1 MSADPGARR
10 WWAVGALVLA
20 SLVVGFDVT
29 ILSLALPVMA
39 DDLSA
44 NNVEL
49 QWFVT
54 SYTLVFA
61 AGMIPAG
68 MLGDRYGRKKVL
80 LGALVLFGAASLA
93 CAYATSP
100 GTFIGARAVLGLGA
114 ALIMPTTLSLLPVM
128 FSDEERPKAIGAVAG
143 AAMLAYPL
151 GPILGG
157 YLLNH
162 FWWGSVFL
170 INVPVVILAFL
181 AVSAWLPE
189 SRSKEAKRFDVG
201 GLVFSSTGLAA
212 MTYGVIQGGEKGW
225 TDVTTL
231 APLLG
236 GLLVLV
242 VFVLWERRVAD
253 PLVDLSLFRSARF
266 TTGTLLGTVIN
277 FTMFGVLF
285 TMPQYYQ
292 AILGTDALGSGF
304 RLLPMVGGLLV
315 GVAVAPRLAKAIG
328 PRAAVGLGLALLA
341 AGLFYGATTDTGSGT
356 GLAAA
361 WTAVYGI
368 GLGFALPTV
377 MDAALGAL
385 SEDSAGV
392 GSGVNQSIRTLGG
405 SFGAAILG
413 SILNSGYRGGLDL
426 GGLPERAQD
435 AVEESVFGGLAV
447 ARATHSS
454 SLADS
459 VSAAFVHGLDVV
471 LVVSGAL
478 GLLGVLIA
486 VVWLPRR
493 VGRSAA
499 QNAESEHEAADA
511 A

>member
-1 MSADPGARR
+1 M
-10 WWAVGALVLA
+10 
-20 SLVVGFDVT
+20 VVGFDVT
-29 ILSLALPVMA
+29 ILSLALPAMA
-39 DDLSA
+39 DDMGA
-44 NNVEL
+44 NNAEL

-68 MLGDRYGRKKVL
+68 VLGDRFGRKKVL
-80 LGALVLFGAASLA
+80 LAALVIFGISSLA
-93 CAYATSP
+93 CAYATTA
-100 GTFIGARAVLGLGA
+100 GTFIGARALLGLGA
-114 ALIMPTTLSLLPVM
+114 ALIMPTTLALLPVM

-189 SRSKEAKRFDVG
+189 SKAREAKPFDVG
-201 GLVFSSTGLAA
+201 GLVFSSVGLAA
-212 MTYGVIQGGEKGW
+212 LTYGVIKGGEEGW

-231 APLLG
+231 VPCLG
-236 GLLVLV
+236 GLLALL
-242 VFVLWERRVAD
+242 VFVFWEKRLDD

-266 TTGTLLGTVIN
+266 TSGTMLGVVIN

-292 AILGTDALGSGF
+292 AVLAADAMGSGF

-315 GVAVAPRLAKAIG
+315 GVTVANKIAKALG
-328 PRAAVGLGLALLA
+328 PKTAVGVGFVLLA
-341 AGLFYGATTDTGSGT
+341 AGLFYGATTGIDSGS

-361 WTAVYGI
+361 WTAAY
-368 GLGFALPTV
+368 GLGLGIALPTA

-385 SEDSAGV
+385 SDDTAGV

-413 SILNSGYRGGLDL
+413 SILNSGYRGDLDL
-426 GGLPERAQD
+426 GGVPAQARA
-435 AVEESVFGGLAV
+435 AVEDSVFGGLAV
-447 ARATHSS
+447 ARSIQSEA
-454 SLADS
+454 LAGA
-459 VSAAFVHGLDVV
+459 VRSAYVTALDVV
-471 LVVSGAL
+471 LVVSGCL
-478 GLLGVLIA
+478 GLLGVLLT
-486 VVWLPRR
+486 VVWLPRQ
-493 VGRSAA
+493 VGQSTPKA
-499 QNAESEHEAADA
+499 AESGHEAADA

>member
-1 MSADPGARR
+1 M
-10 WWAVGALVLA
+10 LA

-29 ILSLALPVMA
+29 ILSLALPAMA
-39 DDLSA
+39 DDLGA
-44 NNVEL
+44 DNVEL

-68 MLGDRYGRKKVL
+68 VLGDRYGRKKVL
-80 LGALVLFGAASLA
+80 LAALVIFGLASLA
-93 CAYATSP
+93 CACSTSS
-100 GTFIGARAVLGLGA
+100 GTFIAARALLGLGA

-157 YLLNH
+157 CLLNH
-162 FWWGSVFL
+162 FWWGAVFL
-170 INVPVVILAFL
+170 INVPVVVLAFL

-189 SRSKEAKRFDVG
+189 SKASRAKRFDVG
-201 GLVFSSTGLAA
+201 GLVFSSAGLAA

-225 TDVTTL
+225 TDVSTL

-236 GLLVLV
+236 GLLALA
-242 VFVLWERRVAD
+242 VFVLWEKRAAD

-266 TTGTLLGTVIN
+266 TSGTLLGTVVN

-292 AILGTDALGSGF
+292 AILGTDAMGSGF

-315 GVAVAPRLAKAIG
+315 GVSLAGRIAKAVGPKAAVA
-328 PRAAVGLGLALLA
+328 LGFALLA
-341 AGLFYGATTDTGSGT
+341 AALFLGATTDTDSGT

-361 WTAVYGI
+361 WTAAY
-368 GLGFALPTV
+368 GLGLGCALPTA
-377 MDAALGAL
+377 MDAALGEL
-385 SEDSAGV
+385 STESAGV
-392 GSGVNQSIRTLGG
+392 GSAVNQSIRTLGG

-413 SILNSGYRGGLDL
+413 SVLNSGYRGGLDV
-426 GGLPERAQD
+426 GDLPRRAQD
-435 AVEESVFGGLAV
+435 ATRDSVFGGLAV
-447 ARATHSS
+447 ARATKSS
-454 SLADS
+454 ALADMVGS
-459 VSAAFVHGLDVV
+459 AFVHGLDVV
-471 LVVSGAL
+471 LAVSAGLGLSGAL
-478 GLLGVLIA
+478 LAA
-486 VVWLPRR
+486 VMLPRR
-493 VGRSAA
+493 PDDRPGRPGGRARRVGDRATEPAKS
-499 QNAESEHEAADA
+499 QHEAEDA